1 VVSGSG
7 PAKRI
12 PKLKVFW
19 HKDGSAVTVE
29 YTSKPIN
36 DEGDAHSG
44 GVVIFRD
51 IADRKAAEIQVK
63 QANEE
68 LEEFAY
74 RTSHDLRSPLVSS
87 IALLGMAEKAIHDD
101 NKKMALT
108 SVSHSQ
114 NSLKK
119 LEALV
124 KDILVLTQTKNEQ
137 EEDQAIVISA
147 LIEGAI
153 DKFRYMDNFERLDIQ
168 LDLAFS
174 EALLTKRNRVS
185 LIIENL
191 ISNAAKYQD
200 LGKATSFLR
209 ISTYKSGDQ
218 FVMAFED
225 NGLGIPKDQQHKM
238 FEMFKRFHPRTSF
251 GTGLGLYMM
260 KKSADIL
267 GGEIRFE
274 DTGDGTLFKL
284 FIPITSC

>member
-1 VVSGSG
+1 M
-7 PAKRI
+7 
-12 PKLKVFW
+12 
-19 HKDGSAVTVE
+19 TVE